1 MHAFEQAVPGTLDFW
16 LPRSFRCFLGRRLFL
31 SIMRRRLLASII
43 EMFKLVRLRLRN
55 LEFIE
60 TYAWLE
66 VFFLSLTTCQLGRP
80 LFPIIKKEWLTS
92 GAQCGSSCLLS
103 NNGSKLK

>member
-1 MHAFEQAVPGTLDFW
+1 MHLNKRFQGLWTFGCREA
-16 LPRSFRCFLGRRLFL
+16 FLGRRLFL
-31 SIMRRRLLASII
+31 SITRRRLLASII

-66 VFFLSLTTCQLGRP
+66 VFFLSSTTCKLGRP
-80 LFPIIKKEWLTS
+80 LFPIIKKAAHFWRPMWVQLFII
-92 GAQCGSSCLLS
+92 
-103 NNGSKLK
+103 K